1 MKLKV
6 IEGGRTE
13 ITTADLFN
21 PKLAHLQQNEHMK
34 DYYRATRSFEKFWQ
48 GLQQKEAGR

>member
-6 IEGGRTE
+6 IQGGKTE

-21 PKLAHLQQNEHMK
+21 PKLQHLQQNEHMK
-34 DYYRATRSFEKFWQ
+34 DYYRATRTFEKFWEE
-48 GLQQKEAGR
+48 LKAKGR